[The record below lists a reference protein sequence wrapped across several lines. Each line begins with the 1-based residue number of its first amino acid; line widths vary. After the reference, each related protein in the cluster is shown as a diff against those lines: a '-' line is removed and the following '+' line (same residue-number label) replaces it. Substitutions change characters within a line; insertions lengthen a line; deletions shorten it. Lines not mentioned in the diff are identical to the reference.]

1 MEVEVVAI
9 SCTVDYSG
17 FLELAPSFSIN
28 GREAY
33 ERYIQHTLPYL
44 ADSGGELIYL
54 GEGGNYFIG
63 PEGED
68 CDLVMLERQS
78 SLYDFI
84 SFASNEDYLKGVGHL
99 AATAGMLYGSFFG
112 KLVDLSNSAS
122 SNIEIGLL
130 TTLIGMAFV
139 SSLVGMIASIVTAG
153 RGEQDYGHR

>member
-1 MEVEVVAI
+1 MEVVAI

-63 PEGED
+63 PEGEG

-99 AATAGMLYGSFFG
+99 AAAVRDFRIQPLITSGCDRIS
-112 KLVDLSNSAS
+112 
-122 SNIEIGLL
+122 IE
-130 TTLIGMAFV
+130 AN
-139 SSLVGMIASIVTAG
+139 
-153 RGEQDYGHR
+153 EQNLDRLEAELQNVR